1 MKRLFV
7 LWMAVPAVAV
17 LAAVAQ
23 AELLQN
29 GELTTPAGNNEA
41 ATGWSKSEPTLD
53 GIGNPIDSFRFQKA
67 GFTDHLD
74 PGGPDGNNGTNDL
87 GGMWFRGFLGDNAS
101 NPGIFVDASAWQ
113 DVAAGPGSYLLS
125 FFEKHER
132 NFTADSATVQM
143 IFYQGGGGGTALGSA
158 AFDLLAS
165 PSTLTDP
172 EIWVQRTLA
181 GVAPAGTDTIR
192 VLAQMDNGR
201 DSKVTG
207 FNPQSMMLDGFS
219 LRVPEPGTIL
229 LALVGLAGMALIR
242 RNRSRH

>member
-1 MKRLFV
+1 MRRIFV
-7 LWMAVPAVAV
+7 LWMAVGAIAILAPA
-17 LAAVAQ
+17 AQ
-23 AELLQN
+23 AELLLN

-41 ATGWSKSEPTLD
+41 ADNWSKSEPTLN
-53 GIGNPIDSFRFQKA
+53 GVTPIDSFRFQKA
-67 GFTDHLD
+67 GFTDHVGVD
-74 PGGPDGNNGTNDL
+74 AV
-87 GGMWFRGFLGDNAS
+87 GGMWFRGFQGDNGS

-132 NFTADSATVQM
+132 NFTADSATVEM

-158 AFDLLAS
+158 SFDLLAS
-165 PSTLTDP
+165 PSTFTDP
-172 EIWVQRTLA
+172 ENWVQRSLP

-201 DSKVTG
+201 DSHIAG

-219 LRVPEPGTIL
+219 LTVPEPGTIVL
-229 LALVGLAGMALIR
+229 LGLGALSLAGVGCR
-242 RNRSRH
+242 RR